1 MEDNLV
7 GYLLGSLDAD
17 AQREVEARLAAH
29 PEEQSRLELLR
40 RGLAPLATD
49 AEGPSPPPG
58 LVLQTLARIA
68 EHRCRSLP
76 AAPPPSPYQRVSRPR
91 RAPRRSDMLVAAA
104 LLVVIGGLA
113 APGLSRLWRVY
124 ANRTACANNMRVVW
138 TGLQRYSDVHEG
150 DFPAPAR
157 EGPRSVAGI
166 FVPVLHDSGVLSP
179 DANLVCPAEESCPRP
194 VRYRLESL
202 AELYRSDPEE
212 YARAVH
218 DLAGSYA
225 YSLGYQD
232 GDDLKQVRRDS
243 GDGLPLLADHLPC
256 GPGNSP
262 NHGGAGQNVLYVGGQ
277 VRWATQ
283 RNVGVGGDDIYLNRR
298 NETRAGLDCDDT
310 VLGCAHVSPT
320 GQ

>member
-17 AQREVEARLAAH
+17 SQRAVEARLAAH

-49 AEGPSPPPG
+49 AEGPEPPPG

-76 AAPPPSPYQRVSRPR
+76 SAPPPSPYQRVSRPR
-91 RAPRRSDMLVAAA
+91 RMPRRSDLLVAAG

-113 APGLSRLWRVY
+113 APGLLRLWRVY
-124 ANRTACANNMRVVW
+124 ANRSACANNLRVVW
-138 TGLQRYSDVHEG
+138 NGLQRYSDFHEG
-150 DFPAPAR
+150 DFPVPDK

-166 FVPVLHDSGVLSP
+166 FVPVLHESGALHLEAS
-179 DANLVCPAEESCPRP
+179 LVCPAEEGSPRP
-194 VRYRLESL
+194 VRHSL
-202 AELYRSDPEE
+202 ASLEDLYHNDPEA
-212 YARAVH
+212 YGRAVRE
-218 DLAGSYA
+218 LAGSYA

-232 GDDLKQVRRDS
+232 GDNLRQLRRDS
-243 GDGLPLLADHLPC
+243 GDNLPIMADHLPC
-256 GPGNSP
+256 GAGNSP
-262 NHGGAGQNVLYVGGQ
+262 NHGGEGQNVLYVGGN

-298 NETRAGLDCDDT
+298 QETHAGLDRNDT
-310 VLGCAHVSPT
+310 VLGCSDASPM
-320 GQ
+320 GH